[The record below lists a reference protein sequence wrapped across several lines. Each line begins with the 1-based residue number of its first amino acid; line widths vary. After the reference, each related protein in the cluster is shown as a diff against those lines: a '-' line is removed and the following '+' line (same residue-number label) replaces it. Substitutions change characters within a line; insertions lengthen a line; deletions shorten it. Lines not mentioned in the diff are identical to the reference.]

1 LVFASF
7 VESGKGIDY
16 IKKNVKIIR
25 GYKSIFGDDLL
36 GIQYNKYTSKYY
48 NIFNKMLKENQIK

>member
-7 VESGKGIDY
+7 VESGKGNDY

-36 GIQYNKYTSKYY
+36 GIQYNMYTSKYY
-48 NIFNKMLKENQIK
+48 NTFNKMLKENQIK